1 MRSTRNALFFLI
13 AFAFLMGTPQ
23 SIYAQ
28 DETPITDDE
37 VNAIAQD
44 LYCPVCENVPLDVCP
59 TQACAL
65 WRDLI
70 REKLELG
77 WSKQEIKVFFAEQYG
92 DKVLSVP
99 QLKGFNWI
107 MYILP
112 PLILAGGALLTFNL
126 VRRSK
131 RTQARTSS
139 TDQPLLP
146 ASNDTLMEEI
156 EKDLKEGL

>member
-1 MRSTRNALFFLI
+1 MRSIRNALFIFIVCSL
-13 AFAFLMGTPQ
+13 LMSTSQ

-28 DETPITDDE
+28 DENPVTDDE
-37 VNAIAQD
+37 VNAVARD

-77 WSKQEIKVFFAEQYG
+77 WSKQQIQVFFAEQYG

-99 QLKGFNWI
+99 LRKGFNWI
-107 MYILP
+107 IYILP
-112 PLILAGGALLTFNL
+112 PIIIAGGALLTFNL
-126 VRRSK
+126 VRKSK
-131 RTQARTSS
+131 RNRRK
-139 TDQPLLP
+139 DPFVEQPLQT
-146 ASNDTLMEEI
+146 AVNNTVMDEV
-156 EKDLKEGL
+156 EKDLKEGF